1 MKGKKNGQKQK
12 AQLFKKKDSQVSLC
26 IDNFQLKKFYNE
38 ELIHLI
44 RPNIIS
50 KVASI
55 IIIIISRL
63 TILSFVYKDENYY
76 SNGLTQ
82 LWQKQNEQRLQSV
95 SNYAQYLQIFP
106 LIEECFQTVNPYYST
121 IYVSFALNILF
132 ISALVFSFLLRNLEI
147 KNTKLQ
153 LQKFCQFYTTIYNQW
168 LFYISLHSAFKL
180 ISLQDQQYPPYFIT
194 ISYLNIF
201 LTIGIGLLIE
211 IHDFSCSFKEESNY
225 LAKQSDNS
233 YLFLLAL
240 RTILVLLN
248 SFCSHKVIVLYSTLY
263 FLIETIFIL
272 MKEYYLSYQINQIYL
287 CLSAASFQI
296 CLSFLVQNFIFQ
308 GSDIILISIVSVPIS
323 IIFVLEYNKN
333 KNEQLF
339 DTFLNIDSLYEC
351 STSQFL
357 KIIRLIIHQSKLCQ
371 NHYLYKGQG
380 INYQAIIQVHELQ
393 CTSNDKSCFCY
404 LYRAPDTQDGLL
416 LQELSER
423 HFRKEYIEHI
433 LLDIMEKYISNTK
446 GKQEKNMNVL
456 RLSLLNYLYEII
468 NDPTRALINLY
479 RTQFQFIL
487 SKKIKGAYMF
497 YFYQLKELVMKSYQ
511 EILFESNIE
520 NQKINMIGAILFDE
534 KINVCKKQ
542 LRATLF
548 QTGDFYDLLC
558 GDYIPLKQLEIMSVP
573 LINLNQEL
581 QNSFLELFQ
590 INAFDLDLQYLASV
604 FIQVLDFQS
613 RKISDFQKQAL
624 NIFNKAQKLK
634 KLKEQQKIKQNN
646 YLTENVCVV
655 FSSFLENDYI
665 VNKVSNS
672 FFQIFGIK
680 VDAILGK
687 QLNLL
692 VPNIVKRH
700 HNKMIYK
707 FIDQESLNIVQK
719 GERHAFALDK
729 KGFVFPI
736 TLRMKIE
743 IFEND
748 IGVCALLQR
757 VNKQKSYILFEDDGK
772 VTDFSKKIFIDI
784 FQSLDPKIDI
794 LQNAFSMIPSLE
806 AVMESKQFYT
816 QFCSILVIKRE
827 LIKKQKQQKEQQ
839 SPTKSNNKGNK
850 KAYSQNDD
858 VFLIQ
863 FKVGVNT
870 TKINVNI
877 NYVEIDFYEKEI
889 NETKK
894 RRIIQDLNYQ
904 QILKEKQQSLSNN
917 IYQIPDLI
925 NNNSE
930 RQATQLSYNQDSSP
944 TKKLQKTAF
953 QDDESIKSPAL
964 LSPLRIQR
972 RTNKHKTTQNTNN
985 SSQYLQENISN
996 LLQQKSLQED
1006 QRPSSLG
1013 EIQMVSLHQIK
1024 EQEDKQ
1030 EIKIN
1035 LFSKLDEQKTDI
1047 PYQTFR
1053 TAHQLQINT
1062 TQEGESFKLP
1072 YYQDGNE
1079 GLQSFKNIQIDQ
1091 IESMQ
1096 NVSKYNQEFYLNQ
1109 EASLNN
1115 LNSFQ
1120 NNNNIMFQEYNNY
1133 LFQPQKAIFY
1143 NNLNQI
1149 YDEESDS
1156 YESSLNDNRIN
1167 RINSRSTDSHDEEN
1181 QKKEQMNEIA
1191 SVNSS
1196 KFSSVELM
1204 KRSMIKR
1211 IQSKVYTRGQKLM
1224 IITGILAF
1232 LTLTIVTII
1241 MYQKN
1246 IDSLDQFVSSFL
1258 KIDDAIYCFVDVMN
1272 ILALN
1277 NYSYML
1283 GFKKNPY
1290 IIDNL
1295 KAQLVEKKNVKTISY
1310 PLVLNNYKQNLEQ
1323 LVLHN
1328 DSEESINELQNNLF
1342 LVQKFGVGFYDDQ
1355 GNQLYVGNQN
1365 FTQSLQYTLMEYY
1378 YSIYMY
1384 TVKFEDAQENFIWN
1398 NLMELKERTRNLQSI
1413 VNQYVNQ
1420 EFNNMNNEQITI
1432 IILVVLISVFM
1443 VLTIIPLSFM
1453 IQMQKEKIMK
1463 LLGSF
1468 QPQILEFQIKLIELA
1483 IFKIDNIH
1491 LVNEMNKSMSVSNK
1505 SSKKNSKQIKLLME
1519 LALEGREDTQ
1529 TNQSGKFNS
1538 DVNDYIPKYINRQQ
1552 NKRNR
1557 SIASFSSLPKLSFKI
1572 LLLSVIAIIL
1582 LLIQPFL
1589 NMIQFNPFQKES
1601 KATLEDRITLISI
1614 YSCLIENQTPHYET
1628 LLMAIFQQYLPT
1640 ETYYYFYIQNITDQ
1654 NNQSILA
1661 ISNLTQSLDIH
1672 RYKQQRF
1679 QEFYQ
1684 TILNGDIC
1692 QVKESYPQFF
1702 SSNIT
1707 HADCDRLFGGILNRG
1722 LLLSIKKA
1730 FDTFQELYEM
1740 YSITDIDTLLNEWIL
1755 FQHQYSYID
1764 FFQFVK
1770 AITETVNGIRQY
1782 QNLQLVEYKE
1792 FLEKN
1797 LFLLFII
1804 QLIIITLIFLIG
1816 WTYLFY
1822 KFDNQLTLTNKMF
1835 TLFHISLLYENN
1847 FIQSYFKQIK
1857 IRNKN

>member
-1 MKGKKNGQKQK
+1 MKGKKNGQKQRTQQPQAK
-12 AQLFKKKDSQVSLC
+12 GSKVSLC
-26 IDNFQLKKFYNE
+26 FDNFQLKKFYIE
-38 ELIHLI
+38 DLIHLI
-44 RPNIIS
+44 RPLILS

-55 IIIIISRL
+55 IMIIISRL
-63 TILSFVYKDENYY
+63 TILSFIYKDESYY
-76 SNGLTQ
+76 SNGPY
-82 LWQKQNEQRLQSV
+82 LWQKQNEQRLQSIA
-95 SNYAQYLQIFP
+95 NYTQYLQVFP
-106 LIEECFQTVNPYYST
+106 LIDQYFQNMNPYYST
-121 IYVSFALNILF
+121 IFVSFTLNILF
-132 ISALVFSFLLRNLEI
+132 ISALVLSFFIRNLEI
-147 KNTKLQ
+147 RHIKLQ
-153 LQKFCQFYTTIYNQW
+153 LQIFCQFYTTIYNQW
-168 LFYISLHSAFKL
+168 LFYVSLNSVFKL
-180 ISLQDQQYPPYFIT
+180 ISLKNSEYPAYFIA
-194 ISYLNIF
+194 ISYLNIL
-201 LTIGIGLLIE
+201 LTIGIGFLIE
-211 IHDFSCSFKEESNY
+211 THDFSCSFKEESNY
-225 LAKQSDNS
+225 LAKQSDNTF
-233 YLFLLAL
+233 LLLLAL
-240 RTILVLLN
+240 RAILVILN
-248 SFCSHKVIVLYSTLY
+248 SFTSHKIIVLYSTLY
-263 FLIETIFIL
+263 FIIETLFIL
-272 MKEYYLSYQINQIYL
+272 MKDYYLSDHINQIYS
-287 CLSAASFQI
+287 CLSAASLQI
-296 CLSFLVQNFIFQ
+296 CICFLVENFIFQ
-308 GSDIILISIVSVPIS
+308 QSDIILISIVTVPIS
-323 IIFVLEYNKN
+323 TIFVLEYNKN

-339 DTFLNIDSLYEC
+339 QIFLNIESLYEC
-351 STSQFL
+351 KTYQFL

-393 CTSNDKSCFCY
+393 CVSNDKSCFCY

-433 LLDIMEKYISNTK
+433 LLDIMEKYIQNTK
-446 GKQEKNMNVL
+446 GKQEKKMNIL
-456 RLSLLNYLYEII
+456 RLSLLNYLFEII

-487 SKKIKGAYMF
+487 SNKIKGAYMY

-534 KINVCKKQ
+534 KINICKKQ
-542 LRATLF
+542 LRATLI

-573 LINLNQEL
+573 LITLNQEL

-624 NIFNKAQKLK
+624 NIFNKSQKLK

-757 VNKQKSYILFEDDGK
+757 VNKQKSYILFEEDGK
-772 VTDFSKKIFIDI
+772 ITDFSKKIFIDI
-784 FQSLDPKIDI
+784 FQSLDPKIEI

-827 LIKKQKQQKEQQ
+827 LIKKQKQQKEQS
-839 SPTKSNNKGNK
+839 SPTKSINKSGK

-877 NYVEIDFYEKEI
+877 NYVEIDFYEREV
-889 NETKK
+889 NEMKK

-917 IYQIPDLI
+917 VYQIPDMI
-925 NNNSE
+925 NNNSD
-930 RQATQLSYNQDSSP
+930 RQATQISYNQDQSP
-944 TKKLQKTAF
+944 TKAMQKAYF
-953 QDDESIKSPAL
+953 QEEESMKSAAL
-964 LSPLRIQR
+964 FSPLRIQR
-972 RTNKHKTTQNTNN
+972 RTNKHKTDQNTSHNY
-985 SSQYLQENISN
+985 YLQENISN

-1006 QRPSSLG
+1006 QRPSSLV
-1013 EIQMVSLHQIK
+1013 EIQLVSLQQNK
-1024 EQEDKQ
+1024 QSEDKQ
-1030 EIKIN
+1030 EIKMNMI
-1035 LFSKLDEQKTDI
+1035 SKLDEQKTDV
-1047 PYQTFR
+1047 PFQTFR
-1053 TAHQLQINT
+1053 TTHQLQINT
-1062 TQEGESFKLP
+1062 TQEGESFKSP
-1072 YYQDGNE
+1072 CYQDGNE
-1079 GLQSFKNIQIDQ
+1079 GMQSFKNIQIDQ
-1091 IESMQ
+1091 MESLQ
-1096 NVSKYNQEFYLNQ
+1096 NFSKYNQDFYQNQ

-1120 NNNNIMFQEYNNY
+1120 NNNIMFQEISNY
-1133 LFQPQKAIFY
+1133 LVQPQKAIFY

-1149 YDEESDS
+1149 YDEESES

-1241 MYQKN
+1241 MYQEN
-1246 IDSLDQFVSSFL
+1246 INSLDQFVSSFL

-1283 GFKKNPY
+1283 GIKKNPY

-1295 KAQLVEKKNVKTISY
+1295 AIQKIEKKNVKTISY
-1310 PLVLNNYKQNLEQ
+1310 PMVLNDYKHNLEQ

-1342 LVQKFGVGFYDDQ
+1342 LVQKFTIGFYDDQ
-1355 GNQLYVGNQN
+1355 GNQLYVANTN

-1384 TVKFEDAQENFIWN
+1384 TVMFEDAQENFIWN

-1413 VNQYVNQ
+1413 VNQYVNTQ
-1420 EFNNMNNEQITI
+1420 FNNMYNEQITI
-1432 IILVVLISVFM
+1432 IILVVIISVFM

-1491 LVNEMNKSMSVSNK
+1491 LVNEMNKSVSVSNK

-1529 TNQSGKFNS
+1529 TNQSGKFNQE
-1538 DVNDYIPKYINRQQ
+1538 VNDYIPKYINRQQ

-1572 LLLSVIAIIL
+1572 LLMSVVAIIL

-1589 NMIQFNPFQKES
+1589 NIIQFSPFQSES

-1628 LLMAIFQQYLPT
+1628 LLMTIFQQYLPT

-1654 NNQSILA
+1654 NYQSIQS
-1661 ISNLTQSLDIH
+1661 ISNLTQSLHIP
-1672 RYKQQRF
+1672 RYNEQRF
-1679 QEFYQ
+1679 EEFYK

-1692 QVKESYPQFF
+1692 SVKESYPQYFN
-1702 SSNIT
+1702 SNVT
-1707 HADCDRLFGGILNRG
+1707 HADCNRLFGGMLNRG

-1740 YSITDIDTLLNEWIL
+1740 YSITDLDTLLNEWIL

-1770 AITETVNGIRQY
+1770 VITETVNGIRQY
-1782 QNLQLVEYKE
+1782 QNQQLVQYKDY
-1792 FLEKN
+1792 LESN

-1816 WTYLFY
+1816 WTYLFF
-1822 KFDNQLTLTNKMF
+1822 KFDTQLELTNKMF

-1857 IRNKN
+1857 IRSKN